1 MLICMI
7 FWKSYVF
14 TFFLFPGTVRKM
26 TTDYRSCVTSD
37 TAPPVCFSDVLCP
50 SLYRQTE
57 SQSSAKSLSCDYDET
72 LMKECDDSDDNVFYD
87 VKPKDSGY
95 ICLQSL
101 QSIPLLPSRTSFCSS
116 SSDGVPQEGPLD
128 LRQRRSSSTQGKE
141 SENEPV
147 SIQKLRH
154 KRMFTNSRE
163 RWRQQNVN
171 GAFADL
177 RKLVPTHPPDK
188 KLSKHEI
195 LRCTI
200 RYIRLLEN
208 VLEYQSHGD
217 VKRVKTERDVSH
229 ENWGRD
235 FEESSD
241 DESLHSA

>member
-1 MLICMI
+1 MSAEYRGC
-7 FWKSYVF
+7 
-14 TFFLFPGTVRKM
+14 
-26 TTDYRSCVTSD
+26 TTSVET
-37 TAPPVCFSDVLCP
+37 PPVCFGDVLCP
-50 SLYRQTE
+50 SVCKLTE
-57 SQSSAKSLSCDYDET
+57 SRSSTKSLSCDFDET

-95 ICLQSL
+95 ICLQS
-101 QSIPLLPSRTSFCSS
+101 IPLLPSRTSYCSS
-116 SSDGVPQEGPLD
+116 SSDGFPQDGPLD
-128 LRQRRSSSTQGKE
+128 LRQRRSSSTQGKD

-217 VKRVKTERDVSH
+217 VKRVKTEQEVS
-229 ENWGRD
+229 EDWNRVY
-235 FEESSD
+235 EESSD